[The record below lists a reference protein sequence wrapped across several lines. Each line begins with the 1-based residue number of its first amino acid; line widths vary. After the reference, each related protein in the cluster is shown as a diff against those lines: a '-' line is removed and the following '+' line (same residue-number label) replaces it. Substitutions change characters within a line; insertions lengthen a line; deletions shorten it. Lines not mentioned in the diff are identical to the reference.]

1 MTNLNISFQSDR
13 AALQTKL
20 CQICPWF
27 KRTFGRR
34 SRNAIP
40 EWFHLPST
48 NVSKG
53 NSVLSNYVRYDSTAY
68 ESRNQAAR
76 NSFVSAFGPA
86 LDPSW
91 PVDGLW
97 HMRVEFFIE
106 IRKGPLQ
113 YRTPASPC
121 CPLCS
126 FNRIM
131 FAAVHI
137 FEEKNIVRN
146 QLGIVVNY
154 ARGLYPT
161 RYTHSHNE
169 LHANTQLTTDSGF
182 SWIQFLLVT
191 SSPRTHRRREAHHF
205 ISR

>member
-1 MTNLNISFQSDR
+1 MRSPSGFTSHPPTSR
-13 AALQTKL
+13 RETL
-20 CQICPWF
+20 CC
-27 KRTFGRR
+27 
-34 SRNAIP
+34 
-40 EWFHLPST
+40 
-48 NVSKG
+48 
-53 NSVLSNYVRYDSTAY
+53 TAY
-68 ESRNQAAR
+68 ESHNHAAR

-91 PVDGLW
+91 PYDGLW
-97 HMRVEFFIE
+97 HMRIDFFIE
-106 IRKGPLQ
+106 IRKGSLQ

-191 SSPRTHRRREAHHF
+191 SSPRTPPTSGGASF
-205 ISR
+205 YQSITDQFFQN